1 MKKNIV
7 IISNITFIIIIIL
20 FNLCS
25 SFYIHNQ
32 YKKEIINNNA
42 KIIANIADN
51 DKLENKIIEALLKN
65 NQNIDKGIKIL
76 EKYDLSNYKNIDE
89 LKSVKKLEKTLITI
103 NMSFSFI
110 IIIFYTIFLIKYN
123 QNTKKEVLLMQ
134 KYMDNILIDNYNIDI
149 NTYDDNVLSSL
160 KDDIYK
166 MTIKLKNMA
175 DNSNKEK
182 KYLATTLSDIS
193 HQIKTPLTSLFVFN
207 EILKQDNLDSKT
219 RKEILEK
226 SEKQLERIKWLITSL
241 LKMSQLDSGSI
252 TLQKDKVNLQKLIN
266 ESCEPFLISLDLKN
280 VKLQINID
288 KKAFIICDKNWTIEA
303 ISNIVKNALEHVKEN
318 GTITIQSITNPI
330 YLKLEII
337 DDGEGIK
344 AEEINH
350 IFERFYHGNKNKDSI
365 GIGLNLSQTD
375 IIIEKQ
381 KGHIEVESKLNKG
394 TKFSI
399 YFYHNK

>member
-7 IISNITFIIIIIL
+7 VISNITFIIIIIL

-89 LKSVKKLEKTLITI
+89 LKSVKKLEKKLITI

-123 QNTKKEVLLMQ
+123 QNTKKEALLMQ

-193 HQIKTPLTSLFVFN
+193 HQLKTPLTSLFVFN

-365 GIGLNLSQTD
+365 GIGLNMSKM
-375 IIIEKQ
+375 IIEKQ

>member
-65 NQNIDKGIKIL
+65 NSNIDKGIQIL

-103 NMSFSFI
+103 NMSFNFI

-123 QNTKKEVLLMQ
+123 QNTKKEALLMQ

-193 HQIKTPLTSLFVFN
+193 HQLKTPLTSLFVFN

-337 DDGEGIK
+337 DDGGGIK

-365 GIGLNLSQTD
+365 GIGLNMSKM
-375 IIIEKQ
+375 IIEKQ

>member
-51 DKLENKIIEALLKN
+51 DKLENKIVESLLKS

-103 NMSFSFI
+103 NMSFNFI

-123 QNTKKEVLLMQ
+123 QNTKKEALLMQ

-193 HQIKTPLTSLFVFN
+193 HQLKTPLTSLFVFN

-365 GIGLNLSQTD
+365 GIGLNMSKM
-375 IIIEKQ
+375 IIEKQ

>member
-20 FNLCS
+20 FYLCS

-76 EKYDLSNYKNIDE
+76 EKYDLSNYNNIDE
-89 LKSVKKLEKTLITI
+89 LKSVKKLEKKLITI

-123 QNTKKEVLLMQ
+123 QNTKKEALLMQ

-193 HQIKTPLTSLFVFN
+193 HQLKTPLTSLFVFN

-365 GIGLNLSQTD
+365 GIGLNMSKM
-375 IIIEKQ
+375 IIEKQ

>member
-51 DKLENKIIEALLKN
+51 DKLENKIVESLLKS

-89 LKSVKKLEKTLITI
+89 LKSVKKLEKKLIAI

-123 QNTKKEVLLMQ
+123 QNTKKEALLMQ
-134 KYMDNILIDNYNIDI
+134 KYMDNILIDNYNIDF

-193 HQIKTPLTSLFVFN
+193 HQLKTPLTSLFVFN

-280 VKLQINID
+280 VKLQINVD

-365 GIGLNLSQTD
+365 GIGLNMSRM
-375 IIIEKQ
+375 IIEKQ

>member
-51 DKLENKIIEALLKN
+51 DKLENKIVESLLKN

-89 LKSVKKLEKTLITI
+89 LKSVKKLEKKLIAI

-123 QNTKKEVLLMQ
+123 QNTKKEALLMQ
-134 KYMDNILIDNYNIDI
+134 KYMDNILIDNYNIDF

-182 KYLATTLSDIS
+182 KYLSTTLSDIS
-193 HQIKTPLTSLFVFN
+193 HQLKTPLTSLFVFN

-365 GIGLNLSQTD
+365 GIGLNMSKM
-375 IIIEKQ
+375 IIEKQ

>member
-1 MKKNIV
+1 
-7 IISNITFIIIIIL
+7 
-20 FNLCS
+20 
-25 SFYIHNQ
+25 
-32 YKKEIINNNA
+32 
-42 KIIANIADN
+42 
-51 DKLENKIIEALLKN
+51 
-65 NQNIDKGIKIL
+65 
-76 EKYDLSNYKNIDE
+76 
-89 LKSVKKLEKTLITI
+89 
-103 NMSFSFI
+103 
-110 IIIFYTIFLIKYN
+110 
-123 QNTKKEVLLMQ
+123 MQ
-134 KYMDNILIDNYNIDI
+134 KYMDNILIDNYNIDF

-193 HQIKTPLTSLFVFN
+193 HQLKTPLTSLFVFN
-207 EILKQDNLDSKT
+207 EILKQDNLDLKT

-365 GIGLNLSQTD
+365 GIGLNMSKM
-375 IIIEKQ
+375 IIEKQ

>member
-1 MKKNIV
+1 MRPEYHKLIMADSMLAAAALIV
-7 IISNITFIIIIIL
+7 FIVWGWQAAVCI
-20 FNLCS
+20 
-25 SFYIHNQ
+25 
-32 YKKEIINNNA
+32 
-42 KIIANIADN
+42 
-51 DKLENKIIEALLKN
+51 
-65 NQNIDKGIKIL
+65 
-76 EKYDLSNYKNIDE
+76 
-89 LKSVKKLEKTLITI
+89 V
-103 NMSFSFI
+103 FSAF
-110 IIIFYTIFLIKYN
+110 
-123 QNTKKEVLLMQ
+123 
-134 KYMDNILIDNYNIDI
+134 
-149 NTYDDNVLSSL
+149 VLSGVFASEICRREAQASSL
-160 KDDIYK
+160 SDEIDRILYGEEHWNLDEYSEGELAILQDKVR
-166 MTIKLKNMA
+166 KLVIRLREQA
-175 DNSNKEK
+175 DQLQKEK
-182 KYLATTLSDIS
+182 NFQAEMMADIS
-193 HQIKTPLTSLFVFN
+193 HQLKTPLTSLFVFN
-207 EILKQDNLDSKT
+207 EILKQDNLDLKT

-365 GIGLNLSQTD
+365 GIGLNMTKM
-375 IIIEKQ
+375 IIEKQ

>member
-89 LKSVKKLEKTLITI
+89 LKSVKKLEKKLITI

-123 QNTKKEVLLMQ
+123 QNTKKEALLMQ
-134 KYMDNILIDNYNIDI
+134 KYMDNILIDNYNIDF

-193 HQIKTPLTSLFVFN
+193 HQLKTPLTSLFVFN

-252 TLQKDKVNLQKLIN
+252 ILQKDKVNLQKLIN
-266 ESCEPFLISLDLKN
+266 ESCELFLISLDLKN

-344 AEEINH
+344 SEEINH

-365 GIGLNLSQTD
+365 GIGLNMSKM
-375 IIIEKQ
+375 IIEKQ

>member
-51 DKLENKIIEALLKN
+51 DKLENKIVESLLKS

-89 LKSVKKLEKTLITI
+89 LKSVKKLEKKLITI

-123 QNTKKEVLLMQ
+123 QNTKKEALLMQ
-134 KYMDNILIDNYNIDI
+134 KYMDNILIDNYNIDF

-193 HQIKTPLTSLFVFN
+193 HQLKTPLTSLFVFN
-207 EILKQDNLDSKT
+207 EILKQDNLDLKT

-365 GIGLNLSQTD
+365 GIGLNMSKM
-375 IIIEKQ
+375 IIEKQ

>member
-89 LKSVKKLEKTLITI
+89 LKSVKKLEKKLITI

-123 QNTKKEVLLMQ
+123 QNTKKEALLMQ
-134 KYMDNILIDNYNIDI
+134 KYMDNILIDNYNIDF

-193 HQIKTPLTSLFVFN
+193 HQLKTPLTSLFVFN
-207 EILKQDNLDSKT
+207 EILKQDNLDLKT

-365 GIGLNLSQTD
+365 GIGLNMSKM
-375 IIIEKQ
+375 IIEKQ

>member
-65 NQNIDKGIKIL
+65 NSNIDKGIKIL

-103 NMSFSFI
+103 NMSFNFI

-123 QNTKKEVLLMQ
+123 QNTKKEALLMQ

-193 HQIKTPLTSLFVFN
+193 HQLKTPLTSLFVFN

-365 GIGLNLSQTD
+365 GIGLNMSKM
-375 IIIEKQ
+375 IIEKQ

>member
-89 LKSVKKLEKTLITI
+89 LKSVKKLEKKLITI

-123 QNTKKEVLLMQ
+123 QNTKKEALLMQ
-134 KYMDNILIDNYNIDI
+134 KYMDNILIDNYNIDF

-193 HQIKTPLTSLFVFN
+193 HQLKTPLTSLFVFN
-207 EILKQDNLDSKT
+207 EILKQDTLDSKT

-280 VKLQINID
+280 VKLQINVD
-288 KKAFIICDKNWTIEA
+288 KKAFVICDKNWTIES

-318 GTITIQSITNPI
+318 GTITIQTITNPI

-365 GIGLNLSQTD
+365 GIGLNMSKM
-375 IIIEKQ
+375 IIEKQ

>member
-65 NQNIDKGIKIL
+65 NSNIDKGIKIL

-103 NMSFSFI
+103 NMSFNFI

-123 QNTKKEVLLMQ
+123 QNTKKEALLMQ

-193 HQIKTPLTSLFVFN
+193 HQLKTPLTSLFVFN

-252 TLQKDKVNLQKLIN
+252 ILQKDKVNLQKLIN

-365 GIGLNLSQTD
+365 GIGLNMSKM
-375 IIIEKQ
+375 IIEKQ
-381 KGHIEVESKLNKG
+381 KGYIEVESKLNKG

>member
-1 MKKNIV
+1 
-7 IISNITFIIIIIL
+7 
-20 FNLCS
+20 
-25 SFYIHNQ
+25 
-32 YKKEIINNNA
+32 
-42 KIIANIADN
+42 
-51 DKLENKIIEALLKN
+51 
-65 NQNIDKGIKIL
+65 
-76 EKYDLSNYKNIDE
+76 
-89 LKSVKKLEKTLITI
+89 
-103 NMSFSFI
+103 MSFSFI

-123 QNTKKEVLLMQ
+123 QNTKKEALLMQ

-193 HQIKTPLTSLFVFN
+193 HQLKTPLTSLFVFN
-207 EILKQDNLDSKT
+207 EILKQDNLDLKT

-365 GIGLNLSQTD
+365 GIGLNMSKM
-375 IIIEKQ
+375 IIEKQ

>member
-89 LKSVKKLEKTLITI
+89 LKSVKKLEKKLITI

-123 QNTKKEVLLMQ
+123 QNTKKEALLMQ

-175 DNSNKEK
+175 DNSNKD
-182 KYLATTLSDIS
+182 LATTLSDIS
-193 HQIKTPLTSLFVFN
+193 HQLKTPLTSLFVFN

-288 KKAFIICDKNWTIEA
+288 KKAFVICDKNWTIEA

-365 GIGLNLSQTD
+365 GIGLNMSKM
-375 IIIEKQ
+375 IIEKQ

>member
-51 DKLENKIIEALLKN
+51 DKLENKIVESLLKS

-89 LKSVKKLEKTLITI
+89 LKSVKKLEKKLITI

-123 QNTKKEVLLMQ
+123 QNIKKEALLMQ
-134 KYMDNILIDNYNIDI
+134 KYMDNILIDNYNIDF

-193 HQIKTPLTSLFVFN
+193 HQLKTPLTSLFVFN
-207 EILKQDNLDSKT
+207 EILKQDNLDLKT

-344 AEEINH
+344 SEEINH

-365 GIGLNLSQTD
+365 GIGLNMSKM
-375 IIIEKQ
+375 IIEKQ

>member
-25 SFYIHNQ
+25 SFYINNQ

-89 LKSVKKLEKTLITI
+89 LKSVKKLEKKLITI

-123 QNTKKEVLLMQ
+123 QNTKKEALLMQ
-134 KYMDNILIDNYNIDI
+134 KYMDNILIDNYNIDF

-193 HQIKTPLTSLFVFN
+193 HQLKTPLTSLFVFN
-207 EILKQDNLDSKT
+207 EILKQDNLDLKT

-365 GIGLNLSQTD
+365 GIGLNMSKM
-375 IIIEKQ
+375 IIEKQ

>member
-51 DKLENKIIEALLKN
+51 DKLENKIVESLLKS

-89 LKSVKKLEKTLITI
+89 LKSVKKLEKKLITI

-123 QNTKKEVLLMQ
+123 QNIKKEALLMQ
-134 KYMDNILIDNYNIDI
+134 KYMDNILIDNYNIDF

-193 HQIKTPLTSLFVFN
+193 HQLKTPLTSLFVFN
-207 EILKQDNLDSKT
+207 EILKQDNLDLKT

-280 VKLQINID
+280 IKLQINID

-318 GTITIQSITNPI
+318 GTITIQTITNPI

-365 GIGLNLSQTD
+365 GIGLNMSKM
-375 IIIEKQ
+375 IIEKQ

>member
-89 LKSVKKLEKTLITI
+89 LKSVKKLEKKLITI

-123 QNTKKEVLLMQ
+123 QNTKKEALLMQ

-193 HQIKTPLTSLFVFN
+193 HQLKTPLTSLFVFN

-303 ISNIVKNALEHVKEN
+303 ISNIVKNALKHVKEN

-365 GIGLNLSQTD
+365 GIGLNMSKM
-375 IIIEKQ
+375 IIEKQ

>member
-76 EKYDLSNYKNIDE
+76 EKYDLSNYNNIDE
-89 LKSVKKLEKTLITI
+89 LKSVKKLEKKLITI

-110 IIIFYTIFLIKYN
+110 IIIFYTIFLIKYH
-123 QNTKKEVLLMQ
+123 QNTKKEALLMQ

-193 HQIKTPLTSLFVFN
+193 HQLKTPLTSLFVFN

-337 DDGEGIK
+337 DDGGGIK

-365 GIGLNLSQTD
+365 GIGLNMSKM
-375 IIIEKQ
+375 IIEKQ

>member
-51 DKLENKIIEALLKN
+51 DKLENKIVESLLKS

-89 LKSVKKLEKTLITI
+89 IKSVKKLEKKLITI

-123 QNTKKEVLLMQ
+123 QNTKKEALLMQ
-134 KYMDNILIDNYNIDI
+134 KYMDNILIDNYNIDF

-193 HQIKTPLTSLFVFN
+193 HQLKTPLTSLFVFN
-207 EILKQDNLDSKT
+207 EILKQDNLDLKT

-365 GIGLNLSQTD
+365 GIGLNMSKM
-375 IIIEKQ
+375 IIEKQ

>member
-51 DKLENKIIEALLKN
+51 DKLENKIVESLLKS

-89 LKSVKKLEKTLITI
+89 LKSVKKLEKKLITI

-123 QNTKKEVLLMQ
+123 QNTKKEALLMQ
-134 KYMDNILIDNYNIDI
+134 KYMDNILIDNYNIDF

-193 HQIKTPLTSLFVFN
+193 HQLKTPLTSLFVFN
-207 EILKQDNLDSKT
+207 EILKQDNLDLKT

-318 GTITIQSITNPI
+318 GTITIQTITNPI

-365 GIGLNLSQTD
+365 GIGLNMSKM
-375 IIIEKQ
+375 IIEKQ

>member
-76 EKYDLSNYKNIDE
+76 EKYDLSNYNNIDE
-89 LKSVKKLEKTLITI
+89 LKSVKKLEKKLITI

-123 QNTKKEVLLMQ
+123 QNTKKEALLMQ

-193 HQIKTPLTSLFVFN
+193 HQLKTPLTSLFVFN
-207 EILKQDNLDSKT
+207 EILKQDNLDLKT

-365 GIGLNLSQTD
+365 GIGLNMSKM
-375 IIIEKQ
+375 IIEKQ

>member
-51 DKLENKIIEALLKN
+51 DKLENKIVESLLKS

-89 LKSVKKLEKTLITI
+89 LKSVKKLEKKLITI

-110 IIIFYTIFLIKYN
+110 IIIIYTIFLIKYN
-123 QNTKKEVLLMQ
+123 KNTKKEALLMQ
-134 KYMDNILIDNYNIDI
+134 KYMDNILIDNYNIDF

-193 HQIKTPLTSLFVFN
+193 HQLKTPLTSLFVFN
-207 EILKQDNLDSKT
+207 EILKQDNLDLKT

-365 GIGLNLSQTD
+365 GIGLNMSKM
-375 IIIEKQ
+375 IIEKQ

>member
-89 LKSVKKLEKTLITI
+89 LKSVKKLEKKLITI

-123 QNTKKEVLLMQ
+123 QNTKKEALLMQ

-193 HQIKTPLTSLFVFN
+193 HQLKTPLTSLFVFN

-318 GTITIQSITNPI
+318 GTITIQSITNQI

-365 GIGLNLSQTD
+365 GIGLNMSKM
-375 IIIEKQ
+375 IIEKQ

>member
-76 EKYDLSNYKNIDE
+76 EKYDLSNYNNIDE
-89 LKSVKKLEKTLITI
+89 LKSVKKLEKKLITI

-123 QNTKKEVLLMQ
+123 QNTKKEALLMQ

-193 HQIKTPLTSLFVFN
+193 HQLKTPLTSLFVFN

-344 AEEINH
+344 AEAINH

-365 GIGLNLSQTD
+365 GIGLNMSKM
-375 IIIEKQ
+375 IIEKQ

>member
-1 MKKNIV
+1 
-7 IISNITFIIIIIL
+7 
-20 FNLCS
+20 
-25 SFYIHNQ
+25 
-32 YKKEIINNNA
+32 
-42 KIIANIADN
+42 
-51 DKLENKIIEALLKN
+51 
-65 NQNIDKGIKIL
+65 
-76 EKYDLSNYKNIDE
+76 
-89 LKSVKKLEKTLITI
+89 
-103 NMSFSFI
+103 MSFSFI

-123 QNTKKEVLLMQ
+123 QNTKKEALLMQ

-193 HQIKTPLTSLFVFN
+193 HQLKTPLTSLFVFN

-252 TLQKDKVNLQKLIN
+252 ILQKDKVNLQKLIN

-365 GIGLNLSQTD
+365 GIGLNMSKM
-375 IIIEKQ
+375 IIEKQ
-381 KGHIEVESKLNKG
+381 KGYIEVESKLNKG

>member
-1 MKKNIV
+1 
-7 IISNITFIIIIIL
+7 
-20 FNLCS
+20 
-25 SFYIHNQ
+25 
-32 YKKEIINNNA
+32 
-42 KIIANIADN
+42 
-51 DKLENKIIEALLKN
+51 
-65 NQNIDKGIKIL
+65 
-76 EKYDLSNYKNIDE
+76 
-89 LKSVKKLEKTLITI
+89 
-103 NMSFSFI
+103 MSFSFI

-123 QNTKKEVLLMQ
+123 QNTKKEALLMQ
-134 KYMDNILIDNYNIDI
+134 KYMDNILIDNYNIDF

-193 HQIKTPLTSLFVFN
+193 HQLKTPLTSLFVFN
-207 EILKQDNLDSKT
+207 EILKQDNLDLKT

-365 GIGLNLSQTD
+365 GIGLNMSKM
-375 IIIEKQ
+375 IIEKQ

>member
-51 DKLENKIIEALLKN
+51 DKLENKIVESLLKS

-89 LKSVKKLEKTLITI
+89 LKSVKKLEKKLITI

-123 QNTKKEVLLMQ
+123 QNTKKEALLMQ
-134 KYMDNILIDNYNIDI
+134 KYMDNILIDNYNIDF

-193 HQIKTPLTSLFVFN
+193 HQLKTPLTSLFVFN
-207 EILKQDNLDSKT
+207 EILKQDNLYLKT

-365 GIGLNLSQTD
+365 GIGLNMSKM
-375 IIIEKQ
+375 IIEKQ

>member
-1 MKKNIV
+1 
-7 IISNITFIIIIIL
+7 
-20 FNLCS
+20 
-25 SFYIHNQ
+25 
-32 YKKEIINNNA
+32 
-42 KIIANIADN
+42 
-51 DKLENKIIEALLKN
+51 
-65 NQNIDKGIKIL
+65 
-76 EKYDLSNYKNIDE
+76 
-89 LKSVKKLEKTLITI
+89 
-103 NMSFSFI
+103 
-110 IIIFYTIFLIKYN
+110 
-123 QNTKKEVLLMQ
+123 
-134 KYMDNILIDNYNIDI
+134 
-149 NTYDDNVLSSL
+149 
-160 KDDIYK
+160 

-193 HQIKTPLTSLFVFN
+193 HQLKTPLTSLFVFN

-365 GIGLNLSQTD
+365 GIGLNMSKM
-375 IIIEKQ
+375 IIEKQ

>member
-51 DKLENKIIEALLKN
+51 DKLENKIVESLLKS

-89 LKSVKKLEKTLITI
+89 LKSVKKLEKKLITI

-123 QNTKKEVLLMQ
+123 QNTKKEALLMQ
-134 KYMDNILIDNYNIDI
+134 KYMDNILIDNYNIDF

-193 HQIKTPLTSLFVFN
+193 HQLKTPLTSLFVFN
-207 EILKQDNLDSKT
+207 EILKQDNLDLKT

-337 DDGEGIK
+337 EDGEGIK

-365 GIGLNLSQTD
+365 GIGLNMSKM
-375 IIIEKQ
+375 IIEKQ